1 LRKHGVLLLLLVAVI
16 AVPAARA
23 DGDPASDYLLR
34 LQTFVPPDSGISSSD
49 QAQLTSLVTGARN
62 GGYTI
67 RIAVIASRYDMGS
80 VTVLYKKPRL
90 YAHFLSQELKFL
102 YRRRVLVVMPNGYGV
117 AANGKPLPAEQKV
130 LDKLPLPSATH
141 GAGLAGSA
149 ARALRALALN
159 AGVKIV
165 PAPIVKAKSSGDT
178 TTRDRLVIALVALV
192 VLLLALGFGYFR
204 KRR

>member
-1 LRKHGVLLLLLVAVI
+1 MRKGALFLLLVALV

-34 LQTFVPPDSGISSSD
+34 LQTFVPPDTGISSAD

-67 RIAVIASRYDMGS
+67 RVAIIASQYDLGS
-80 VTVLYKKPRL
+80 VTILYRKPKL
-90 YAHFLSQELKFL
+90 YAHFLSQELRLAYHK
-102 YRRRVLVVMPNGYGV
+102 RVLVVMANGYGV
-117 AANGKPLPAEQKV
+117 AFNGKPVPAEQKV

-141 GAGLAGSA
+141 GPGLAGSA
-149 ARALRALALN
+149 ARAVRALALN
-159 AGVKIV
+159 AGVKIK

-178 TTRDRLVIALVALV
+178 TNRDRLVIALVALV
-192 VLLLALGFGYFR
+192 VLLLALGFGYVR

>member
-1 LRKHGVLLLLLVAVI
+1 MRKYALLLLLVALV

-49 QAQLTSLVTGARN
+49 QQQLTSLVTGARN

-67 RIAVIASRYDMGS
+67 RVAIIASQYDMGS
-80 VTVLYKKPRL
+80 VTVLDKKPKL
-90 YAHFLSQELKFL
+90 YAHFLSQELRFVYHK
-102 YRRRVLVVMPNGYGV
+102 RVLVVMANGYGV
-117 AANGKPLPAEQKV
+117 ASNGKPLPAEQKV
-130 LDKLPLPSATH
+130 LDKLALPSATH

-149 ARALRALALN
+149 ARAVRALALN
-159 AGVKIV
+159 AGVKIK

-178 TTRDRLVIALVALV
+178 TNRDRLVIALAALV
-192 VLLLALGFGYFR
+192 VLLLVLGAAYFR